1 MNLYFILPIIIIF
14 NTFVSIKRYN
24 EIVEIIFSSNFNV
37 INSIYIL
44 LFTSLNL
51 YTVLVTYSITKTL
64 LKYIEKNNFNID
76 NKIIMINF
84 INIKENED
92 KICPICYNDLHENI
106 CKLIQCRHIYHK
118 ICIKEWYK
126 ISGNFICPNC
136 RKIA

>member
-1 MNLYFILPIIIIF
+1 
-14 NTFVSIKRYN
+14 
-24 EIVEIIFSSNFNV
+24 
-37 INSIYIL
+37 
-44 LFTSLNL
+44 
-51 YTVLVTYSITKTL
+51 
-64 LKYIEKNNFNID
+64 
-76 NKIIMINF
+76 MINF